1 MAADAWAV
9 DAPSLLP
16 VGSACPADAELA
28 ERIKEHAR
36 TSGTTL
42 NTCVLN
48 LLRTALE
55 GGGTKMVERGML
67 EIDAEQSEVRMLG
80 GAWSG
85 DEAKAFRDALA
96 SMERIDK

>member
-1 MAADAWAV
+1 MPD
-9 DAPSLLP
+9 LLIR
-16 VGSACPADAELA
+16 GIDAELA